1 MVDIIHRLWG
11 NVYDTEEVKDQNL
24 KTKMTDSTV
33 IARSPSAEGRRGDLG
48 PLPCHSE
55 GAAQDKL
62 RDRRI
67 SVVGGNAVHS
77 STSLE

>member
-1 MVDIIHRLWG
+1 MRNKI
-11 NVYDTEEVKDQNL
+11 
-24 KTKMTDSTV
+24 KMADSTV
-33 IARSPSAEGRRGDLG
+33 VARSPSAEGRRGDLG
-48 PLPCHSE
+48 PLPCYSE

-77 STSLE
+77 STRSE